1 MTVGVLKKGPCRP
14 ACGRSCW
21 HAAPPNARWQRLRQ
35 EITVFLNGLKRAEC
49 TVKAF
54 DGGTPDEACGFSTA
68 PLSLFLA
75 GGCKAG
81 GWAV

>member
-1 MTVGVLKKGPCRP
+1 MQASLRKVLLACSTAKRP
-14 ACGRSCW
+14 M
-21 HAAPPNARWQRLRQ
+21 AAIAQ